1 MPIAVCFAVA
11 LLTLGCTVAR
21 AAAEPGIALRDDG
34 RTIVYRAGPGDTAA
48 AVAQALGVSPAELRA
63 LLAAQGIRDPDR
75 VPVGFEYRVR
85 NPLAARVE
93 TAERRTGEL
102 ERQLV
107 AAESRV
113 AAAEGQLAGVQRTEA
128 LQADQLQRLAQ
139 LEGRWRLAFWAI
151 VGLSLAL
158 AVAGAVAAVARR
170 RERGA
175 THYARSMAHELE
187 EKRRSGLAE
196 RQHSARRIVEL
207 EDRVR
212 HLEAQLGDPVR
223 GVPRSA

>member
-11 LLTLGCTVAR
+11 LVTLGFQVVR
-21 AAAEPGIALRDDG
+21 AAAEPGVTFRDDG
-34 RTIVYRAGPGDTAA
+34 RTIVYRARPGDTPTS
-48 AVAQALGVSPAELRA
+48 VAQALGVPLDA
-63 LLAAQGIRDPDR
+63 LLAAQGIRDGAR
-75 VPVGFEYRVR
+75 VPVGFEYRVA

-93 TAERRTGEL
+93 AAERRASDVA
-102 ERQLV
+102 RQLV
-107 AAESRV
+107 AAESRA
-113 AAAEGQLAGVQRTEA
+113 AAAEHQLAGVQHTEE
-128 LQADQLQRLAQ
+128 LRVDQRQRLAQ
-139 LEGRWRLAFWAI
+139 LEGRWRLAFWAV

-158 AVAGAVAAVARR
+158 AVAGAVATVARR

-196 RQHSARRIVEL
+196 RQQSARRIVEL

-212 HLEAQLGDPVR
+212 QLEAQLGDRVR
-223 GVPRSA
+223 SVPRSA

>member
-1 MPIAVCFAVA
+1 
-11 LLTLGCTVAR
+11 
-21 AAAEPGIALRDDG
+21 
-34 RTIVYRAGPGDTAA
+34 
-48 AVAQALGVSPAELRA
+48 
-63 LLAAQGIRDPDR
+63 QGIHDPDR

-102 ERQLV
+102 EQQLV

-113 AAAEGQLAGVQRTEA
+113 AAAEGQLGGVQRTEA

-158 AVAGAVAAVARR
+158 AVAGGRAARGRGGGAGRAAAQRAGARR
-170 RERGA
+170 
-175 THYARSMAHELE
+175 
-187 EKRRSGLAE
+187 
-196 RQHSARRIVEL
+196 
-207 EDRVR
+207 
-212 HLEAQLGDPVR
+212 
-223 GVPRSA
+223 